1 MSSPRPVEVE
11 RLSRRFGAFVADDE
25 VSFSVAPGETYGM
38 LGPNGAGKTTLIR
51 MLTTLLPPS
60 SGRARIEGRDVV
72 REKSAVR
79 RAIGTVSQ
87 AQTTD
92 ENLTVRENL
101 AVQGKMYGLFGR
113 TLRERIE
120 HRLRQVGLWERRGQV
135 VRHLSGGMRRRL
147 EIARG
152 VLHRPRV
159 LFLDEP
165 TTGLDPQSR
174 RAIWD
179 MFGEL
184 KSHDPD
190 LAIILTTH
198 AMEEADVLC
207 SRVAILDRGRI
218 LCEDSPAALKRGLA
232 TGERVELETD
242 RAIAEED
249 RKGIADEGATDVRFA
264 SPTRVAFTARPG
276 EATGRRVARLLEIE
290 GYHIVHLTIAL
301 ATLEDVF
308 FSYTGRALREARARA
323 MSRRERPARGPLL
336 ALLGISAIG
345 QRAFLTL
352 WRQPVLVVSTMI
364 FPVVYLLVLGNA
376 MNRQL
381 EFVPLAVV
389 DEAGNAYSAECRR
402 GVLALESG
410 RRLVA
415 ASFLSDRAAALDGL
429 RRGRYRGIWVLPFG
443 LSPQGPAPSF
453 IGDNTDRFSV
463 DTLESALRQIWQE
476 VTAPKDVRAGRARG
490 PARGLPVPRLP
501 DVSRAGR
508 RVPGDLHGLDGLRRP
523 AGARGPDVRVPRGVS
538 RHADHDRDP
547 RRRARPRGRPRRI
560 DRRRTRPRG
569 DPRDHAAL
577 GRRRLERGGR
587 GGERSSSPRR
597 RSPRSGS
604 CSSRGPAARACCA
617 GCSASSTCCS
627 SSRRAR
633 STRWSRI
640 RRGSR
645 SSPRSTR

>member
-1 MSSPRPVEVE
+1 
-11 RLSRRFGAFVADDE
+11 
-25 VSFSVAPGETYGM
+25 M

-51 MLTTLLPPS
+51 MLTTLLPPT

-242 RAIAEED
+242 RAISEEE

-264 SPTRVAFTARPG
+264 SPTRVSFTARPG

-308 FSYTGRALREARARA
+308 FSYTGRELREAA
-323 MSRRERPARGPLL
+323 
-336 ALLGISAIG
+336 
-345 QRAFLTL
+345 
-352 WRQPVLVVSTMI
+352 
-364 FPVVYLLVLGNA
+364 
-376 MNRQL
+376 
-381 EFVPLAVV
+381 
-389 DEAGNAYSAECRR
+389 
-402 GVLALESG
+402 
-410 RRLVA
+410 
-415 ASFLSDRAAALDGL
+415 
-429 RRGRYRGIWVLPFG
+429 
-443 LSPQGPAPSF
+443 PAP
-453 IGDNTDRFSV
+453 
-463 DTLESALRQIWQE
+463 
-476 VTAPKDVRAGRARG
+476 
-490 PARGLPVPRLP
+490 
-501 DVSRAGR
+501 
-508 RVPGDLHGLDGLRRP
+508 
-523 AGARGPDVRVPRGVS
+523 
-538 RHADHDRDP
+538 
-547 RRRARPRGRPRRI
+547 
-560 DRRRTRPRG
+560 
-569 DPRDHAAL
+569 
-577 GRRRLERGGR
+577 
-587 GGERSSSPRR
+587 
-597 RSPRSGS
+597 
-604 CSSRGPAARACCA
+604 
-617 GCSASSTCCS
+617 
-627 SSRRAR
+627 
-633 STRWSRI
+633 
-640 RRGSR
+640 
-645 SSPRSTR
+645 

>member
-1 MSSPRPVEVE
+1 VSSPRPVEVE

-51 MLTTLLPPS
+51 MLTTLLPPT

-242 RAIAEED
+242 RAISEEE
-249 RKGIADEGATDVRFA
+249 RKGIADEGATDVRFE
-264 SPTRVAFTARPG
+264 SPTRVSFTARPG

-308 FSYTGRALREARARA
+308 FSYTGRELREAA
-323 MSRRERPARGPLL
+323 
-336 ALLGISAIG
+336 
-345 QRAFLTL
+345 
-352 WRQPVLVVSTMI
+352 
-364 FPVVYLLVLGNA
+364 
-376 MNRQL
+376 
-381 EFVPLAVV
+381 
-389 DEAGNAYSAECRR
+389 
-402 GVLALESG
+402 
-410 RRLVA
+410 
-415 ASFLSDRAAALDGL
+415 
-429 RRGRYRGIWVLPFG
+429 
-443 LSPQGPAPSF
+443 PAP
-453 IGDNTDRFSV
+453 
-463 DTLESALRQIWQE
+463 
-476 VTAPKDVRAGRARG
+476 
-490 PARGLPVPRLP
+490 
-501 DVSRAGR
+501 
-508 RVPGDLHGLDGLRRP
+508 
-523 AGARGPDVRVPRGVS
+523 
-538 RHADHDRDP
+538 
-547 RRRARPRGRPRRI
+547 
-560 DRRRTRPRG
+560 
-569 DPRDHAAL
+569 
-577 GRRRLERGGR
+577 
-587 GGERSSSPRR
+587 
-597 RSPRSGS
+597 
-604 CSSRGPAARACCA
+604 
-617 GCSASSTCCS
+617 
-627 SSRRAR
+627 
-633 STRWSRI
+633 
-640 RRGSR
+640 
-645 SSPRSTR
+645 